1 MAAATLAAE
10 DSNPFQR
17 SGHCP
22 GRDMF
27 ALCCVHAGVT
37 LAWSRTKIV
46 ALISNFSEFFTAAM
60 LGLVTQGT
68 PRALAMNN
76 ELCLANRSP
85 CSRLSAV
92 AIVMAVFC
100 SLFFHG
106 YEIFQYTLSID
117 EDAAHQA
124 EPAPIRAEGEVGG
137 DHFLVVKDT
146 ASCHSLDDRPRS
158 L

>member
-1 MAAATLAAE
+1 
-10 DSNPFQR
+10 
-17 SGHCP
+17 
-22 GRDMF
+22 MF

-60 LGLVTQGT
+60 LGLRDSGDTKGT
-68 PRALAMNN
+68 CHEQRDSASPTDRRAADYRGGD
-76 ELCLANRSP
+76 CDGG
-85 CSRLSAV
+85 V
-92 AIVMAVFC
+92 
-100 SLFFHG
+100 LFSVLPWLRDLPIHVEHRRG
-106 YEIFQYTLSID
+106 A
-117 EDAAHQA
+117 AAHQA

-137 DHFLVVKDT
+137 NHLLVVKDP